1 MGRRWPRP
9 GTAGPLLGSAPSGG
23 GVPTLARSL
32 AMAPSRQY
40 RAAGSDAAD
49 VGDTA
54 TAIDEPRAPTLGARL
69 DGARLS
75 SILATRRERA
85 EQDYA
90 QREREVL
97 RGVAPRASVDH
108 GVLNTLVDGV
118 RQVDRVETQRY
129 SWPPIPPELL
139 RASSTHSPDDACTH
153 FDLDELRHPAPG
165 PGSTIATRSTVSRGP
180 SRDRAPRR
188 NLACLAA
195 YSYGQAVRPVRGRD
209 ERPWYVRT
217 HAGHAPER

>member
-1 MGRRWPRP
+1 MLCTWPRP
-9 GTAGPLLGSAPSGG
+9 GMAGPLLGSARSGG
-23 GVPTLARSL
+23 RVPTLARSL
-32 AMAPSRQY
+32 AMAPRRQY

-54 TAIDEPRAPTLGARL
+54 TAIHEPRAPTLGARL
-69 DGARLS
+69 DDARLS

-90 QREREVL
+90 QREREAL
-97 RGVAPRASVDH
+97 RRVAPHASVDH

-139 RASSTHSPDDACTH
+139 RATSTQSPDYACTH
-153 FDLDELRHPAPG
+153 FVLDEIRGPAPG
-165 PGSTIATRSTVSRGP
+165 PGATIVHRFTASRGP
-180 SRDRAPRR
+180 RRDRVPRR
-188 NLACLAA
+188 SLACLTT
-195 YSYGQAVRPVRGRD
+195 YSYGQAVHRVRVRA
-209 ERPWYVRT
+209 ERP
-217 HAGHAPER
+217 

>member
-1 MGRRWPRP
+1 VGRRWPRP
-9 GTAGPLLGSAPSGG
+9 GTAGPLLGSARSGG
-23 GVPTLARSL
+23 RVPTLARSL

-118 RQVDRVETQRY
+118 RQVDRVETQRN
-129 SWPPIPPELL
+129 SWPPIPP
-139 RASSTHSPDDACTH
+139 SSSARHRPNLPIYACTH
-153 FDLDELRHPAPG
+153 FALDEIRGPAPG
-165 PGSTIATRSTVSRGP
+165 PGATIIPRSTASRGP
-180 SRDRAPRR
+180 RRDRVPRR
-188 NLACLAA
+188 SLACLTT
-195 YSYGQAVRPVRGRD
+195 YSYGQAVRRVRGSRRD
-209 ERPWYVRT
+209 AMIRTDPCGT
-217 HAGHAPER
+217 HA